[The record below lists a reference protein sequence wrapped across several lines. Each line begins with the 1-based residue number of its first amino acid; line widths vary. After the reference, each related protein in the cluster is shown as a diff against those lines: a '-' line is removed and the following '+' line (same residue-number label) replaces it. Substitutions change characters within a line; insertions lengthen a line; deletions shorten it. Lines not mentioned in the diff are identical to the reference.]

1 MLDQTDKDV
10 ARALLS
16 PRSVALIGA
25 SGDEGKNTA
34 RPLRYLRKHGFDGG
48 VFPVNAGRAEVLGE
62 KAWPD
67 LMSAAKDAGGSID
80 HAYVMVP
87 KAAVPQVIQDCA
99 EAGVKVASIYSD
111 GFAEAGEDGVR
122 FQHDMVTAARAGGVR
137 IIGPNSMGVVN
148 VQTGMGMTTNAALE
162 TPDLIPGP
170 FSVISQSGTALG
182 ALLSRGQARGFGF
195 SKLLSIGNESDLSV
209 GEVVD
214 GLVDDPDTG
223 AILLFLETLRRADD
237 LARAARRAFDAG
249 KPVIAYKLGRSDAG
263 QRMAESHSGAL
274 AGPDE
279 AATAFFRHHGILR
292 VDTLEALLETPFLVM
307 GRTPL
312 PRPAGAKKKRVAG
325 SGAKRVAVM
334 TTTGGGAS
342 MVVDRLGLAGIDF
355 ADPPARVI
363 ERLSP
368 LGIRVGGG
376 SPVIDVTMVGAR
388 ADVYGPTVGDLL
400 EDDGND
406 GVICVVGS
414 SAQFRPDVAVSPII
428 EYGQAGKPLAVFC
441 VPEAGASLK
450 ALTDAGMAGFRTPES
465 CADAVAACLNWTA
478 PVPEAARN
486 IPEGVLSLLADFDDP
501 QPDEETALAVFEGLS
516 IPCVQRRVL
525 GAGDAPPDNLVYP
538 VAAKVL
544 SADIAHKTEAGGV
557 VLNIAD
563 ADALSKARASILEN
577 TTRHHPDAAIDGILV
592 QPMETGLAEALV
604 GYRLDPVAG
613 PVVVVGAGGI
623 LTELYNDAAIR
634 TAPVDR
640 DTALEMIR
648 DVKGLAV
655 LAGYRGLPEG
665 DLEALADVVVQ
676 ISLLAL
682 VDDPGILE
690 AEINPVMVRAKG
702 EGAVAV
708 DGLIV
713 LDRSG
718 S

>member
-1 MLDQTDKDV
+1 MTDQDI

-34 RPLRYLRKHGFDGG
+34 RPLRYLRKHGFCGG
-48 VFPVNAGRAEVLGE
+48 VFPVNARRGEVLGE

-67 LMSAAKDAGGSID
+67 LKSAAEDAGGTID

-87 KAAVPQVIQDCA
+87 RAAVPGVIADCA
-99 EAGVKVASIYSD
+99 EAGVAVASIYTD
-111 GFAEAGEDGVR
+111 GFAEAGEEGMQFQQSMVR
-122 FQHDMVTAARAGGVR
+122 AARAGGVR
-137 IIGPNSMGVVN
+137 ILGPNSMGVVN

-162 TPDLIPGP
+162 VSGLVPGP

-214 GLVDDPDTG
+214 CLVEDPDTG

-237 LARAARRAFDAG
+237 LAQAARRAFAAG

-263 QRMAESHSGAL
+263 QRMATSHSGAL

-292 VDTLEALLETPFLVM
+292 VDTLEALLETPFLIM
-307 GRTPL
+307 GRTPTRTTGA
-312 PRPAGAKKKRVAG
+312 RP
-325 SGAKRVAVM
+325 KRVAVM
-334 TTTGGGAS
+334 TTTGGGAA

-355 ADPPARVI
+355 AGPPARVI
-363 ERLSP
+363 ERLIP
-368 LGIRVGGG
+368 LGIRLSST

-388 ADVYGPTVGDLL
+388 GDVYGPTVGDLIA
-400 EDDGND
+400 DDGND
-406 GVICVVGS
+406 AVICVVGS

-428 EYGQAGKPLAVFC
+428 EYKNSDKPVAVFC
-441 VPEAGASLK
+441 VPEAGESLR
-450 ALTDAGMAGFRTPES
+450 ALSEAGMAGFRTPES

-478 PVPEAARN
+478 PVPETTAEL
-486 IPEGVLSLLADFDDP
+486 PGGVLSLLRPPSPARL
-501 QPDEETALAVFEGLS
+501 DEGAALAVFGALG
-516 IPCVQRRVL
+516 ITCVQRRVL
-525 GAGDAPPDNLVYP
+525 GADDAIPDDIAYP

-557 VLNIAD
+557 VLNIPD
-563 ADALSKARASILEN
+563 AEALKRAIVSILVN
-577 TTRHHPDAAIDGILV
+577 TTRAHPQADIAGILV

-623 LTELYNDAAIR
+623 LTELYNDAAVR
-634 TAPVDR
+634 VAPVNR
-640 DTALEMIR
+640 ETAKAMIAEVR
-648 DVKGLAV
+648 GLAIV
-655 LAGYRGLPEG
+655 AGYRGLPKG
-665 DLEALADVVVQ
+665 DLGALADVIVRV
-676 ISLLAL
+676 STLAHAQGPA
-682 VDDPGILE
+682 VLE
-690 AEINPVMVRAKG
+690 AEINPVVIKAKG
-702 EGAVAV
+702 VVAV

-713 LDRSG
+713 LAEESR
-718 S
+718 